1 MREEGKQRQPGHM
14 GRHDKTSSRPQRGLV
29 FLAVALGL
37 LLSRHAL
44 PARPREPRVQHPR
57 LGVVLLAPVED
68 ETGSGRFAVLAMTLN
83 PRVRIVAGSLR
94 LVRVGT
100 QERRPIAVT
109 VTHFHEPP
117 YAMGGWLEASCLV
130 PGRYVL
136 QATMRGAQG
145 EVDTATLPVT
155 IQAGTRTGRTTCWVT
170 EIVGPRPGWDATRAH
185 AHAPPAADTSRA
197 VCGNPTS
204 KV

>member
-1 MREEGKQRQPGHM
+1 MRR
-14 GRHDKTSSRPQRGLV
+14 RPQRWHIC
-29 FLAVALGL
+29 LAVVLSL
-37 LLSRHAL
+37 LLSRHDL
-44 PARPREPRVQHPR
+44 SARPREPRAQHPR

-68 ETGSGRFAVLAMTLN
+68 ETGSGRVAVLALTLN

-109 VTHFHEPP
+109 ATHFQAPP

-145 EVDTATLPVT
+145 EMDTATLPVT
-155 IQAGTRTGRTTCWVT
+155 VQAGTRTGRTTCRVA
-170 EIVGPRPGWDATRAH
+170 EVVGPLSG
-185 AHAPPAADTSRA
+185 
-197 VCGNPTS
+197 
-204 KV
+204 

>member
-1 MREEGKQRQPGHM
+1 MHYRIR
-14 GRHDKTSSRPQRGLV
+14 SRPQRWLV
-29 FLAVALGL
+29 FLAVTLSL
-37 LLSRHAL
+37 LLNLHDLSAK
-44 PARPREPRVQHPR
+44 PREPRAQPPG

-68 ETGSGRFAVLAMTLN
+68 DTGGGRFAVLAMTLN

-109 VTHFHEPP
+109 VTHFQAPP

-130 PGRYVL
+130 PGRYML

-170 EIVGPRPGWDATRAH
+170 EIVGPRPGWDATRTH
-185 AHAPPAADTSRA
+185 APAPPAADTSRA